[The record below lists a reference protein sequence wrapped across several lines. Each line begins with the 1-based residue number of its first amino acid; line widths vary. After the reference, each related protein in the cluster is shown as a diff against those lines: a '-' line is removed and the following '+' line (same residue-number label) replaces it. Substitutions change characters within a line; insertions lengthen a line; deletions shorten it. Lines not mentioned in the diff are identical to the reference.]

1 MIHRGSIRRCYVCRL
16 DYSRIPLLL
25 SLKVTFQAGYQASR
39 KAGTGCRS
47 VGPIADLF
55 LIKHQL
61 IRGLYTDAINSSNAP
76 AYRSYGLI
84 FIRHALQNMG
94 VAMLTHTPRL
104 TSLSLNSKKVLSL
117 NMSNNEALLHIELN
131 RILNIA
137 QAFTDATRALIADM
151 CAKGFNP
158 YDKRPIGPSK
168 RPMKTAWLAS
178 SAVVH
183 FTLHHTLSL
192 RRSVPPSAATS
203 VCVIGI

>member
-1 MIHRGSIRRCYVCRL
+1 M
-16 DYSRIPLLL
+16 
-25 SLKVTFQAGYQASR
+25 TFQAGYQASR

-55 LIKHQL
+55 LLKNQL
-61 IRGLYTDAINSSNAP
+61 ITGLCTDAINSSNAP

-94 VAMLTHTPRL
+94 VAVLTYTPRL
-104 TSLSLNSKKVLSL
+104 TSLNLNSNKVLSL

-151 CAKGFNP
+151 CTKGNNP
-158 YDKRPIGPSK
+158 YGKRPVGPTK
-168 RPMKTAWLAS
+168 RSIILHGRHPAPLPTSPCTTPFPYGGAYCHPPPPAYVLQESMNAQDTLTS
-178 SAVVH
+178 S
-183 FTLHHTLSL
+183 SPK
-192 RRSVPPSAATS
+192 R
-203 VCVIGI
+203 